1 MALST
6 RNIQALGGQISELSP
21 RVEIIRQLINALL
34 LADYAGADEGI
45 LRYQTKE
52 ALNIIFEIT
61 GQLYQDL
68 DLIACKLINC
78 DDDKELEAIR
88 QHER

>member
-6 RNIQALGGQISELSP
+6 RNIKQQGNQIAELLP
-21 RVEIIRQLINALL
+21 RIEIIQQLGNALL
-34 LADYAGADEGI
+34 LADNAGADNTI
-45 LRYQTKE
+45 LYHQMKQ
-52 ALNIIFEIT
+52 AFSVIFEIT

-78 DDDKELEAIR
+78 DDDQELEAIR

>member
-6 RNIQALGGQISELSP
+6 RNIQALGGQISKLSP
-21 RVEIIRQLINALL
+21 RVEIIQQLINALL